1 MTSYKAVVEKV
12 VHGRHGQ
19 YAVAT
24 CEAFE
29 GSVTFGLTSPV
40 WNETDHP
47 EPGTFVILTDIR
59 KKRAGW
65 RANSGRFF
73 QPADEPQPSN
83 KHNSKK

>member
-1 MTSYKAVVEKV
+1 MTYKAIVEKIV
-12 VHGRHGQ
+12 SRGRHGP

-24 CEAFE
+24 CEAFD

-40 WNETDHP
+40 WNEKEYP
-47 EPGTFVILTDIR
+47 EPGTYVILTDIR

-73 QPADEPQPSN
+73 QPADEPKPSN
-83 KHNSKK
+83 EENSNK